1 VGSSVVSLRVDQPA
15 LYQIKLLGRLSAEW
29 SSILDDFAVTASASE
44 DDPTVT
50 TLRGRVADQ
59 AALFGLL
66 SRIRDLGLP
75 LLLVEYLAAE
85 PQPSTSPNRK
95 KKLP

>member
-1 VGSSVVSLRVDQPA
+1 MGSSVDPLRVDQPA
-15 LYQIKLLGRLSAEW
+15 LYQIKLLGHLNAEW
-29 SSILDDFAVTASASE
+29 SNALDDFTLTATASE
-44 DDPTVT
+44 DAPTVT

-75 LLLVEYLAAE
+75 LLLVECLAAE
-85 PQPSTSPNRK
+85 PLPSASSH
-95 KKLP
+95 